1 MYMKYYTLCV
11 QEFKD
16 GSEPKK
22 SLYTYDDETEAVA
35 RYHTFLGGY
44 MGGENIHSV
53 MSTVTD
59 AKGAQIASMYWE
71 EPAEKTEDI
80 VVEE

>member
-1 MYMKYYTLCV
+1 
-11 QEFKD
+11 
-16 GSEPKK
+16 
-22 SLYTYDDETEAVA
+22 
-35 RYHTFLGGY
+35 